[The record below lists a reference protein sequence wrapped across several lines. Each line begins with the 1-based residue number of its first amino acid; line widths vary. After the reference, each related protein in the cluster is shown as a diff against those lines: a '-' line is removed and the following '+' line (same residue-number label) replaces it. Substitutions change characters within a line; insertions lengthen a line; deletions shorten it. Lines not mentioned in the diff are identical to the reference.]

1 MEKNKTI
8 AKQCKM
14 IEKQSETKVKDAW
27 QKVLATCNQK
37 IKNIGKI
44 SEVIQKRR
52 IRRSGRYFLQ
62 PAVRI
67 NKP

>member
-37 IKNIGKI
+37 IKKMVK
-44 SEVIQKRR
+44 S
-52 IRRSGRYFLQ
+52 
-62 PAVRI
+62 VR
-67 NKP
+67 